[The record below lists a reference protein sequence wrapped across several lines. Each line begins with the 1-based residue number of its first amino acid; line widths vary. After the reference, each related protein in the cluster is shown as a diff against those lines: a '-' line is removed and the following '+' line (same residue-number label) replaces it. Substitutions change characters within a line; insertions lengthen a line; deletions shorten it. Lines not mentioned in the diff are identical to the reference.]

1 MPMRRICC
9 GSCGLTQP
17 NGRCAQSAT
26 PPSFMPADSST
37 SLARAIA
44 DGAAGTDPVLQLR
57 ADTSLRGPSR
67 PNARPGR
74 IPCKSHEIAP
84 ARSGLTISPGS
95 AQDKP
100 AIAIHRI
107 QSPFRLHSSREFR
120 DGGLR
125 QQFLRRP
132 VRNLAVRI
140 LGEPPDFP
148 AEFRV
153 RVRVRQDCGA
163 VSTRLIAVTGSGRCA
178 PERTGPVRRLA

>member
-26 PPSFMPADSST
+26 PPSFMSADSST

-140 LGEPPDFP
+140 LGEPPTSRRSSVSVSVSARTAARFP
-148 AEFRV
+148 QDLSRLLEAEGA
-153 RVRVRQDCGA
+153 RQNVQGQCG
-163 VSTRLIAVTGSGRCA
+163 G
-178 PERTGPVRRLA
+178 